1 MEVLDVHPSDWII
14 CTKWIIHTPAVKGNT
29 FIESQV
35 GIITNI
41 YTYISKLHTQNLKF
55 CIDRK
60 SFILKIP
67 IDYCK
72 TGST

>member
-1 MEVLDVHPSDWII
+1 MHPSDWILS
-14 CTKWIIHTPAVKGNT
+14 TNWIIHTSAVKGNT
-29 FIESQV
+29 FIDSQV

-41 YTYISKLHTQNLKF
+41 YTYVSKLHTLSLKF

-67 IDYCK
+67 IDYYK